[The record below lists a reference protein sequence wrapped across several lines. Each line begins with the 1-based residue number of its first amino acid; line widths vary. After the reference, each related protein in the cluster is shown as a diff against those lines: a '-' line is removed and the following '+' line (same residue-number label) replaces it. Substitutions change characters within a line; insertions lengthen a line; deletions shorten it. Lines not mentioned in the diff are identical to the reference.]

1 MLTPTPLNSELRIR
15 IKTYDIDYIGH
26 VNNTVYV
33 RWLEDL
39 RLNMF
44 DTHFPMQDVADHKVG
59 LIIINTDIHYQKG
72 IVLKDKFVDARL
84 WIERFERA
92 TFYIHADFHV
102 NGELRCSA
110 KQRGTFLDIDTHRIV
125 RVPQGF
131 RDILGKNT

>member
-1 MLTPTPLNSELRIR
+1 MLSPTPFNSELRIR
-15 IKTYDIDYIGH
+15 IKTYEIDYIGH
-26 VNNTVYV
+26 VNNAVYV

-39 RLNMF
+39 RVHLF
-44 DTHFPMQDVADHKVG
+44 DTHFPDKGIEEHKVG
-59 LIIINTDIHYQKG
+59 LIIINTDIHYKKG

-92 TFYIHADFHV
+92 SLYIHADFHV

-110 KQRGTFLDIDTHRIV
+110 KQRGTFLNTETQRIV

-131 RDILGKNT
+131 RDVLEGK